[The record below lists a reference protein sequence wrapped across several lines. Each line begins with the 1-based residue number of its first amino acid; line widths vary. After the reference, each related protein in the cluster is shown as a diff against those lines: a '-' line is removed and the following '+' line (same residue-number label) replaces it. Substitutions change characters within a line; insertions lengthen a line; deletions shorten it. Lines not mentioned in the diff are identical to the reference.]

1 MGSVL
6 LGGVSHRLIH
16 RAACPVI
23 VVPRGTER
31 AIEALTGARTTEEAG
46 HA

>member
-1 MGSVL
+1 VL
-6 LGGVSHRLIH
+6 LGGVSRRLIH

-31 AIEALTGARTTEEAG
+31 AIEALVGTPDAREASR
-46 HA
+46 A